1 MVNLVNRAKMTT
13 ATTGTGAITLGSS
26 VDGFQT
32 FSEAGASGIIRYTI
46 EDGDSWEIGSGTFSG
61 NTLTRTLDESSTGS
75 LLNLSGDASVFI
87 TATAEDIQQPPSEGA
102 FVDGDK
108 TKLDGIEA
116 GADVTDTTNVTAAGA
131 LMDSEVTN
139 LTQVKAF
146 DSSDYATAAQGSL
159 ADSALQ
165 SGDNIS
171 SLTNDVGYTTNVGD
185 ITGVTAGSGLSGGG
199 TSGTPTLSH
208 ADTSSQGSVNNSGST
223 VIQDV
228 TLDTYGH
235 VTSLASVT
243 LTASSVGALSTSGGT
258 LSGDLTVNGGDI
270 VLGGTGRIQGV
281 DTVSSSTDAANKSY
295 VDTAVAGVGGGG
307 LQSVQAFTTS
317 GTWTKPSG
325 ISTVRV
331 RVQGAGGGGGCGAS
345 TYVTGSGGGGGGYAE
360 DIIDVSGVSSVSV
373 TVGAGGAGRTGSTG
387 QGGTGGT
394 SSFGAY
400 VSATGG
406 QGGGQHPLVGTAS
419 AAGTATGGYL
429 NVEGGHGYNSG
440 ENNRTGQG
448 GSSVLGYSQ
457 ETQFNE
463 SRGSSGYGSGGIG
476 FDAEDGAD
484 DGQPGVVIVEEYA

>member
-1 MVNLVNRAKMTT
+1 MAIKVNGTEVISDSRALNNIASVD
-13 ATTGTGAITLGSS
+13 ATTVASLGA
-26 VDGFQT
+26 
-32 FSEAGASGIIRYTI
+32 
-46 EDGDSWEIGSGTFSG
+46 
-61 NTLTRTLDESSTGS
+61 
-75 LLNLSGDASVFI
+75 
-87 TATAEDIQQPPSEGA
+87 
-102 FVDGDK
+102 
-108 TKLDGIEA
+108 
-116 GADVTDTTNVTAAGA
+116 
-131 LMDSEVTN
+131 
-139 LTQVKAF
+139 
-146 DSSDYATAAQGSL
+146 
-159 ADSALQ
+159 
-165 SGDNIS
+165 
-171 SLTNDVGYTTNVGD
+171 
-185 ITGVTAGSGLSGGG
+185 
-199 TSGTPTLSH
+199 
-208 ADTSSQGSVNNSGST
+208 
-223 VIQDV
+223 
-228 TLDTYGH
+228 
-235 VTSLASVT
+235 
-243 LTASSVGALSTSGGT
+243 
-258 LSGDLTVNGGDI
+258 
-270 VLGGTGRIQGV
+270 
-281 DTVSSSTDAANKSY
+281 
-295 VDTAVAGVGGGG
+295 AGVGGGG
-307 LQSVQAFTTS
+307 LKSVQAFTSS